1 MNAMQSSACRQSQRL
16 DNSEGGRRR
25 GSSCHLAG
33 EYFGKYLKTHLL
45 VGEQQ
50 AKWVG
55 YSYFNEKL
63 VSQYNEGHRWTGRE
77 IDCKEEA
84 GICTYRAQLGLE
96 KNRK

>member
-1 MNAMQSSACRQSQRL
+1 MLCKAAPAGNPKDWIILKVAQKEREQLPPCCRIFWQIFE
-16 DNSEGGRRR
+16 DT
-25 GSSCHLAG
+25 
-33 EYFGKYLKTHLL
+33 FLL

-55 YSYFNEKL
+55 YLYYNEKL
-63 VSQYNEGHRWTGRE
+63 VSQYYEGHRWTGRE

-84 GICTYRAQLGLE
+84 GICTYRAQLGLK

>member
-1 MNAMQSSACRQSQRL
+1 MLCKAAPAGNPKDWIILKVAQKEREQLPPCWRIFWQIFEDTFACWSAASKVSRI
-16 DNSEGGRRR
+16 
-25 GSSCHLAG
+25 
-33 EYFGKYLKTHLL
+33 YY
-45 VGEQQ
+45 
-50 AKWVG
+50 
-55 YSYFNEKL
+55 NEKL